1 MDNTKETGTTA
12 LGDTVMESGAQKVGE
27 STANRALNAL
37 ADFVINKYGEAKVML
52 GTVFQLY
59 LKNATERYNQVRT
72 LATGQTPRKIIGQDN
87 IYVNVGLQHGRK
99 EIPTSTVEP
108 ILHVSKNILI
118 SGTGGVGKSML
129 MRYLFLNTA
138 NRGEYVPVLVELRRI
153 GSLPLDELSIL
164 ELIYTCMQGFDVQ
177 LPREQFEYSLQ
188 LGKYLFLFD
197 GLDEVKSSLAKETAA
212 ALQAFSAKY
221 PLNPCIITSR
231 PIQEASPLETFTNL
245 EPMPLSKA
253 QAIQLASKIRIEDE
267 KAKEFC
273 HQLDENLYDKHKD
286 FAENPLLLSMMF
298 LTFMRNSS
306 IPDHLADFYRNAYD
320 ALYSIHDSHDK
331 GSYRRDFQCKTL
343 DEDNFKRL
351 FSHFCFQSYMKEVYE
366 FSKDDI
372 LSRIDKSI
380 KKLKLDCIKPT
391 DYLTDLRNVV
401 CMIIKD
407 GDIYRFSH
415 RSFQAYFAA
424 YYTSSALTDEQQK
437 QLFDS
442 IFSNISYWNK
452 GDYDILLAQIEPERF
467 VVNALEDGLR
477 ILQKEAANTS
487 DPDMYIFKYW
497 CDGISFLG
505 SANGKEQISFRIGS
519 NIHIYNIIFL
529 FATHVKSLLLD
540 SYPPIADL
548 NVIKSFFKM
557 INREDY
563 DGLSFCTIDRT
574 DCISESERAILYSA
588 ILRCCS
594 IGKMYALISDW
605 LNEIDAKRASLQSPN
620 FIDDL

>member
-1 MDNTKETGTTA
+1 MNYTKETGTTVF
-12 LGDTVMESGAQKVGE
+12 GDTVMESGAKKVGE

-87 IYVNVGLQHGRK
+87 IYVNIGLQYEGK
-99 EIPTSTVEP
+99 EIHTSTVEP
-108 ILHVSKNILI
+108 MFRISKNILI
-118 SGTGGVGKSML
+118 SGTGGIGKSML

-153 GSLPLDELSIL
+153 GSQPSDELSIL
-164 ELIYTCMQGFDVQ
+164 ELIYICMQGFDVQ

-197 GLDEVKSSLAKETAA
+197 GLDEVKSSLVKETAE

-231 PIQEASPLETFTNL
+231 PMQEVSPLETFTNL

-253 QAIQLASKIRIEDE
+253 QAVQLASKIRIEDE

-273 HQLDENLYDKHKD
+273 RQLDKSLYDKHKD

-306 IPDHLADFYRNAYD
+306 IPDHLADFYKNAYD

-343 DEDNFKRL
+343 DEDSFKRL

-366 FSKDDI
+366 FSQNDI
-372 LSRIDKSI
+372 LFRIDQSI
-380 KKLKLDCIKPT
+380 KKLKLDGIKPA

-437 QLFDS
+437 QLFVS
-442 IFSNISYWNK
+442 IFSDVSYWNK
-452 GDYDILLAQIEPERF
+452 RDYGILLAQIEPERF
-467 VVNALEDGLR
+467 LVNALEDGLR
-477 ILQKEAANTS
+477 MLQTNAANNS
-487 DPDMYIFKYW
+487 DPDVYIFKCW
-497 CDGISFLG
+497 CKGIRLSNSSKQHISF
-505 SANGKEQISFRIGS
+505 IIGS
-519 NIHIYNIIFL
+519 NIYIYNIINSFIFNVNL
-529 FATHVKSLLLD
+529 LPLGIDFPTTDLSIVKECFQKINEHKYGSLHF
-540 SYPPIADL
+540 S
-548 NVIKSFFKM
+548 
-557 INREDY
+557 
-563 DGLSFCTIDRT
+563 TIDKT
-574 DCISESERAILYSA
+574 DRISESERVILYSTL
-588 ILRCCS
+588 LRCCP
-594 IGKMYALISDW
+594 IGKIYTLILDQ
-605 LNEIDAKRASLQSPN
+605 LDEIDAKRASLQSPN

>member
-1 MDNTKETGTTA
+1 MDNTKETGSTA
-12 LGDTVMESGAQKVGE
+12 FGNTVMESGAKKVGE
-27 STANRALNAL
+27 NTVNRALNAL
-37 ADFVINKYGEAKVML
+37 TDFMINMYGEAKVKL

-87 IYVNVGLQHGRK
+87 IYVNVGLQYEGK
-99 EIPTSTVEP
+99 EIPTSTVDP
-108 ILHVSKNILI
+108 MLHINKNILI

-138 NRGEYVPVLVELRRI
+138 NRGEYVPVLAELRRI
-153 GSLPLDELSIL
+153 GNQPSDNLSIL

-197 GLDEVKSSLAKETAA
+197 GLDEVKSSLIKETAE

-231 PIQEASPLETFTNL
+231 PMQETSPLETFTNV
-245 EPMPLSKA
+245 EPMPFSKV
-253 QAIQLASKIRIEDE
+253 QAVELASKIRIEDE

-273 HQLDENLYDKHKD
+273 RQLDEYLYDKHKD

-306 IPDHLADFYRNAYD
+306 IPDHLADFYKNAYD
-320 ALYSIHDSHDK
+320 ALYSVHDSNDK

-343 DEDNFKRL
+343 DEDSFKRL

-366 FSKDDI
+366 FSRDDI

-380 KKLKLDCIKPT
+380 KKLKLDGIKPA

-437 QLFDS
+437 RLFASLLFDES
-442 IFSNISYWNK
+442 IWNK
-452 GDYDILLAQIEPERF
+452 QDYCALLAQIEPERF
-467 VVNALEDGLR
+467 GVNALEDGLR
-477 ILQKEAANTS
+477 ALQTDAANTP
-487 DPDMYIFKYW
+487 DPDMHIFKCW
-497 CDGISFLG
+497 CTGIKITHDDKSPISFIVGFDVYICNIVSLFTDFVKPCPVDDT
-505 SANGKEQISFRIGS
+505 SHFTNIGLLES
-519 NIHIYNIIFL
+519 LIQKYNWAEFDELYFDI
-529 FATHVKSLLLD
+529 
-540 SYPPIADL
+540 
-548 NVIKSFFKM
+548 
-557 INREDY
+557 
-563 DGLSFCTIDRT
+563 IDRA
-574 DCISESERAILYSA
+574 DYISECERATLYSA
-588 ILRCCS
+588 ILQCCRS
-594 IGKMYALISDW
+594 GKVYALISDW
-605 LNEIDAKRASLQSPN
+605 LDEIDAKRASLQFPN
-620 FIDDL
+620 FIEDL

>member
-1 MDNTKETGTTA
+1 MDNTKETGSTA
-12 LGDTVMESGAQKVGE
+12 FGNTVMESGAKKVGE
-27 STANRALNAL
+27 NTVNRALNVL
-37 ADFVINKYGEAKVML
+37 TDFMINTYGEAKVKL
-52 GTVFQLY
+52 GAVFQLY

-87 IYVNVGLQHGRK
+87 IYVNVGLQYEGK
-99 EIPTSTVEP
+99 EISTSTVDP
-108 ILHVSKNILI
+108 MLRINKNILI

-153 GSLPLDELSIL
+153 GNQPSDNLSIL

-197 GLDEVKSSLAKETAA
+197 GLDEVKSSLIKETAE

-231 PIQEASPLETFTNL
+231 PMQETSPLETFTNV
-245 EPMPLSKA
+245 EPMPLSKV
-253 QAIQLASKIRIEDE
+253 QAVELASKIRIEDE

-273 HQLDENLYDKHKD
+273 RQLDEYLYDKHKD

-306 IPDHLADFYRNAYD
+306 IPDHLADFYKNAYD
-320 ALYSIHDSHDK
+320 SLYSVHDSNDK

-343 DEDNFKRL
+343 DEDSFKRL

-366 FSKDDI
+366 FSRDDI
-372 LSRIDKSI
+372 LFRIDKSI
-380 KKLKLDCIKPT
+380 KKLKLDGIKPA

-437 QLFDS
+437 QLFASLLFDES
-442 IFSNISYWNK
+442 IWNK
-452 GDYDILLAQIEPERF
+452 QDYCALLAQIEPERF
-467 VVNALEDGLR
+467 GVNALEDGLR
-477 ILQKEAANTS
+477 ALQTDAANTP
-487 DPDMYIFKYW
+487 DPDMHIFKCW
-497 CDGISFLG
+497 CTGIKITHDDKSPISFIVGFDVYICNIVSLFTDFVKPCPVDDT
-505 SANGKEQISFRIGS
+505 SHFTNIGLLES
-519 NIHIYNIIFL
+519 LIQKYNWAEFDELYFDI
-529 FATHVKSLLLD
+529 
-540 SYPPIADL
+540 
-548 NVIKSFFKM
+548 
-557 INREDY
+557 
-563 DGLSFCTIDRT
+563 IDRA
-574 DCISESERAILYSA
+574 DYISESERATLYSA
-588 ILRCCS
+588 ILQCCS
-594 IGKMYALISDW
+594 SGKVYALISDW
-605 LNEIDAKRASLQSPN
+605 LDEIDAKRASLQSPN
-620 FIDDL
+620 FIEDL